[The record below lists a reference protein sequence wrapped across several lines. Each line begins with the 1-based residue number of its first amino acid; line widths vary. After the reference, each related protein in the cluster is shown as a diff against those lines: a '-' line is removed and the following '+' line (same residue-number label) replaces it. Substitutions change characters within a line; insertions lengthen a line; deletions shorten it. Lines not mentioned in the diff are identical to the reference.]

1 VKLDRRGTVITLL
14 TALGLL
20 IPASVW
26 LFLSGVPTIFSPFP
40 ALTVIPALMLAQWH
54 LEYAAVLPPAVLFL
68 LWNPQL
74 LRAEG
79 KILKRSYVLFA
90 LVAVL
95 SGVDFVLSWKW
106 GLRYQGPPYTAIV
119 CSINIAWIGF
129 LSLAFRRC
137 LNKAPSFR
145 TSLFVHWML
154 FAWLCWYAFPWL
166 GELI

>member
-1 VKLDRRGTVITLL
+1 VKLDERATVITILA
-14 TALGLL
+14 ALGLL
-20 IPASVW
+20 IPASIG

-54 LEYAAVLPPAVLFL
+54 LEYAAVLPPALAFL

-79 KILKRSYVLFA
+79 KIPKRSYVLFA
-90 LVAVL
+90 LIVVL
-95 SGVDFVLSWKW
+95 SAVDLALEWKRGW
-106 GLRYQGPPYTAIV
+106 LYHGPSYTAIV

-137 LNKAPSFR
+137 LNKASSFQ